1 MGGNIQIIS
10 KKIEEIKEYENN
22 PRNNDN
28 AVEYVARSIKDF
40 GFKIPII
47 VDKNNVIVAGHTRY
61 KAAKELN
68 LTEVPCIVADDLTDE
83 QIKAFRLVDNKSA
96 ELAEWNLELLN
107 IELENI
113 HDIDMN
119 LYNFELS
126 ELLDNVIEDDYEI
139 ELPEEPKTKHGDIY
153 KLGNHYLMC
162 GDSTKES
169 DVAKLMNNNK
179 ADLFLTDPPYNV
191 ALGNHDTPE
200 TARQRHRRTDGL
212 IIMND
217 KMSDNDFL
225 DFLTKCFSI
234 AKDNMKD
241 GASFYIWHADNES
254 LTFRQALKNSGLE
267 LRQTLIW
274 NKNAITL
281 GRQDYQW
288 KHEPCLYGWKDG
300 ASHSWF
306 SDRSQPTVL
315 DFKKPSKSEN
325 HPTMKPIELFAYQIK
340 NSSKANDIILD
351 TFGGSGTSIIAC
363 EQLNRICF
371 TMELD
376 PRYCDVIVDRWETF
390 TNQKAELISGDQ

>member
-1 MGGNIQIIS
+1 MQIIS

-40 GFKIPII
+40 GFKMPII
-47 VDKNNVIVAGHTRY
+47 IDKNNVIVAGHTRY

-315 DFKKPSKSEN
+315 DFKKPSKSED

-340 NSSKANDIILD
+340 NSSKVNDIILD

-363 EQLNRICF
+363 EQLNRLCF

>member
-1 MGGNIQIIS
+1 MQIIS

-191 ALGNHDTPE
+191 ALGTHDTPE

>member
-1 MGGNIQIIS
+1 MQIIS

-139 ELPEEPKTKHGDIY
+139 ELPEEPKTKDGDIY

-315 DFKKPSKSEN
+315 DFKKPSKSED
-325 HPTMKPIELFAYQIK
+325 HPTMKPVELFAYQIK
-340 NSSKANDIILD
+340 NSSKVNDIVLD

-363 EQLNRICF
+363 EQLNRLCF

>member
-1 MGGNIQIIS
+1 MQIIS
-10 KKIEEIKEYENN
+10 KNIEEIKEYENN

-40 GFKIPII
+40 GFKMPII
-47 VDKNNVIVAGHTRY
+47 IDKNNVIVAGHTRY

-306 SDRSQPTVL
+306 SDRLQPTVL
-315 DFKKPSKSEN
+315 DFKKPSKSED

-340 NSSKANDIILD
+340 NSSKVNDIVLD

>member
-1 MGGNIQIIS
+1 MQIIS

-28 AVEYVARSIKDF
+28 AVEYVARSIKNF

-351 TFGGSGTSIIAC
+351 TFGGSGTSIITC

>member
-1 MGGNIQIIS
+1 MQIIS
-10 KKIEEIKEYENN
+10 KKMEEIKEYENN

-315 DFKKPSKSEN
+315 DFKKPSKSED

-340 NSSKANDIILD
+340 NSSKVNDIVLD

>member
-1 MGGNIQIIS
+1 MQIIS

-390 TNQKAELISGDQ
+390 TN

>member
-1 MGGNIQIIS
+1 MQIIS

-68 LTEVPCIVADDLTDE
+68 LTEVPCIVADDLTDD

>member
-1 MGGNIQIIS
+1 MQIIS

-47 VDKNNVIVAGHTRY
+47 IDKNNVIVAGHTRY

-315 DFKKPSKSEN
+315 DFKKPSKSED

-340 NSSKANDIILD
+340 NSSKVNDIILD

-363 EQLNRICF
+363 EQLNRLCF

>member
-1 MGGNIQIIS
+1 MQIIS

-96 ELAEWNLELLN
+96 ELAEWNIELLN

-315 DFKKPSKSEN
+315 DFKKPSKSED

-340 NSSKANDIILD
+340 NSSKVNDIVLD

>member
-1 MGGNIQIIS
+1 MQIIS

-315 DFKKPSKSEN
+315 DFKKPSKSED

-340 NSSKANDIILD
+340 NSSKVNDIVLD

-363 EQLNRICF
+363 EQLNRLCF

>member
-1 MGGNIQIIS
+1 MQIIS

-200 TARQRHRRTDGL
+200 TARQRYRRTDGL